1 MFDHGADMTRFSRA
15 LGGCTILAFLGAWFA
30 IGHAAAEQEIGSV
43 VGLAPD
49 VFGTATGAEP
59 VRLLDG
65 TGVVSNELIHTMAD
79 AAAHI
84 VFLDDSNLRIGA
96 NSMVVLDRLVYD
108 PDQGVKELFLGLA
121 VGIARFASGDVDPDG
136 FLLETPAAF
145 VGIRGTDF
153 VVFVDQ
159 SGRTI
164 IAVLDGIVIVIPKG
178 RDPVLVRAG
187 ETLVVELDQD
197 RPVILRAGIDV
208 PGDPGLG
215 VFPGAGQQQE
225 AGTSTGDGT
234 VDIGDRSIQPTIPTG
249 SPPVHRQPTVHHPS
263 VPSNY

>member
-1 MFDHGADMTRFSRA
+1 MKRVCRA
-15 LGGCTILAFLGAWFA
+15 LGGGLSFALFGAWLAF
-30 IGHAAAEQEIGSV
+30 GHAFAQQEIGSV
-43 VGLAPD
+43 VDLAPD

-59 VRLLDG
+59 VALVDG
-65 TGVVSNELIHTMAD
+65 AGVSANELIHTMAE
-79 AAAHI
+79 ANAHI

-108 PDQGVKELFLGLA
+108 PDQGVKELFLGVA

-153 VVFVDQ
+153 IVFVEQ

-164 IAVLDGIVIVIPKG
+164 IAVLEGTVVVIPKG
-178 RDPVLVRAG
+178 RDPVIVRAG
-187 ETLVVELDQD
+187 ETLIVDPDQAV
-197 RPVILRAGIDV
+197 PAILRAGLNV

-215 VFPGAGQQQE
+215 VFPGAGPLE
-225 AGTSTGDGT
+225 DASGSSDGDT
-234 VDIGDRSIQPTIPTG
+234 ADIGKRGIDPTIPAG
-249 SPPVHRQPTVHHPS
+249 MRPVIRHPQVQVPS
-263 VPSNY
+263 VPSYPH